1 MKKST
6 LYVVI
11 MTIIF
16 IIVAIPTNIF
26 ASGNE
31 NNEIKLTII
40 PGDSLFDIDDMKP
53 GDWAPRSITVQ
64 NEGEMDFQYG
74 VTMENNGSE
83 KLFNEILLEVHNNDK
98 ELYHGKLANFDS
110 LPLRELS
117 VRSSEDLDFTI
128 RFPEHLGNEYQGLDV
143 HFSLLF
149 TAEGKLGKTE
159 EVTIDSKLGSDDVQK
174 SGLTLPSTATNIF
187 TLMLIGVGLLISG
200 GLLVIIKKKRAG
212 KQS

>member
-64 NEGEMDFQYG
+64 NAGEMDFQYG

-128 RFPEHLGNEYQGLDV
+128 RFPEHLGNDYQGLDV

-200 GLLVIIKKKRAG
+200 GLLVIIKKKRAS

>member
-83 KLFNEILLEVHNNDK
+83 KLFNEILLEVHANDK